1 MNLTFTLI
9 QTKLFW
15 EDALTNLKMLE
26 EKINSIQQKTE
37 VIILPEMFSTGFSMQ
52 PEEFAETMNGPTIAW
67 MKKIAMN
74 KKIIL
79 AGSLIIEENKKYFN
93 RLIWMLPNETYGYY
107 DKRHCFAYAG
117 EHEHYTP
124 GNKRLIAQV
133 KGWKINLQICYDL
146 RFPVWARQAPL
157 PTSPQKGEE
166 KEPEFDI
173 LLYVANWPERRNH
186 AWKTLLTARAIEN
199 QCYVIGVNRVGND
212 GNEIYHSGD
221 SMVVDPL
228 GEILYH
234 KQHDEDIFTITLE
247 KEKLE
252 QTRNKF
258 PFWKDGD
265 QFRIMNEEL

>member
-1 MNLTFTLI
+1 MSLTFTLI
-9 QTKLFW
+9 QTKLHW
-15 EDALTNLKMLE
+15 EVKLANLMMLE
-26 EKINSIQQKTE
+26 EKINAIQQKTE
-37 VIILPEMFSTGFSMQ
+37 VVVLPEMFSTGFSMQ
-52 PEEFAETMNGPTIAW
+52 PEEFAETMDGPTIAW
-67 MKKIAMN
+67 MKKIAST

-79 AGSLIIEENKKYFN
+79 TGSLIIEENKKYFN
-93 RLIWMLPNETYGYY
+93 RLIWMLPNGIFGYY

-117 EHEHYTP
+117 EHEHYTS

-146 RFPVWARQAPL
+146 RFPVWARQASDPKNE
-157 PTSPQKGEE
+157 TEY
-166 KEPEFDI
+166 DV

-221 SMVVDPL
+221 SMVIDPL

-234 KQHDEDIFTITLE
+234 KAHDEDIFTITLD
-247 KEKLE
+247 KEKL
-252 QTRNKF
+252 QLTRNKF

-265 QFRIMNEEL
+265 EFRIMNEEL